1 MRGGIFLVAF
11 FRIENVVIEQGGVGV
26 KSPIE
31 DLAVGIHDQL
41 GGIAT
46 VTVLWIPR
54 SVDAV
59 AVTLPGDDSRQVAV
73 PVVGINFIE
82 PDPGFEPALI
92 E

>member
-41 GGIAT
+41 GGIAA
-46 VTVLWIPR
+46 VAILRIPW

-59 AVTLPGDDSRQVAV
+59 SIALPGDDSREVAM
-73 PVVGINFIE
+73 PIVGINFIE
-82 PDPGFEPALI
+82 PDPGFEPTLI